1 MTFFYFRGSMLRM
14 SGNSSGC
21 RQARLPGSLSDC
33 CTGQPIGS
41 LPGCCTAQAV
51 FNQRA
56 RLNLAGNIH
65 INKNR
70 FGIPEDIQREDL
82 RNDLLT
88 HPGKKLRTAFPF
100 PGSDDPPELF
110 LLIGDPRLDL
120 SAHVFVHVF
129 LSFLYW
135 HPAG

>member
-1 MTFFYFRGSMLRM
+1 MPEGIDAVEAHAVPF
-14 SGNSSGC
+14 N
-21 RQARLPGSLSDC
+21 ARDRDLLPIL
-33 CTGQPIGS
+33 
-41 LPGCCTAQAV
+41 QAV

-82 RNDLLT
+82 RNDLFT